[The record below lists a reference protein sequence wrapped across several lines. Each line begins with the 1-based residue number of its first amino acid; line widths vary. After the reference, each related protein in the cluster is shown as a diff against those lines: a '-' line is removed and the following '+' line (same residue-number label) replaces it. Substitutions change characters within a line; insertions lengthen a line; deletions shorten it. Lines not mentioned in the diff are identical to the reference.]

1 MEQKKAAALMKE
13 YQDNKKIRFH
23 LEAESFLICQR
34 DVPGRQI
41 FFPEKKPMPG
51 WALPGWPGN
60 QTFHPYA
67 WPGSRNKSG
76 FFQHLCFLPYTF
88 PLCYGIL
95 FVKAGFWKFLQ
106 KPAIL

>member
-34 DVPGRQI
+34 DVPERQI

-51 WALPGWPGN
+51 WALPGWPG
-60 QTFHPYA
+60 F
-67 WPGSRNKSG
+67 RNKSG

-95 FVKAGFWKFLQ
+95 FVKAGF
-106 KPAIL
+106 